1 MTCSGRD
8 EAVRSPAP
16 AESARRRRE
25 TVRLLSAPEV
35 EPLLPSLAEILRD
48 AVDSG
53 GSLGFLPPLSA
64 ADARAYWRSLVPEME
79 RGSRLLFVA
88 FLGAR
93 LIGSVQLALSP
104 WTSSPHRAEV
114 QKLFVATRLQGRG
127 IGTALIAA
135 AHDAARERGRSLLIL
150 NTRLGDPAEQFYL
163 AHGYRVAGVT
173 PGYTI
178 GAAGERYGNV
188 AMYREL

>member
-1 MTCSGRD
+1 MICSGRD
-8 EAVRSPAP
+8 DAGAPPALVEP
-16 AESARRRRE
+16 TGRRRV
-25 TVRLLSAPEV
+25 TVRLLAAPEV
-35 EPLLPSLAEILRD
+35 ETLLPSLAELLRD

-64 ADARAYWRSLVPEME
+64 ADARAYWRSLVPEIE

-93 LIGSVQLALSP
+93 LVGSVQLALSP

-135 AHDAARERGRSLLIL
+135 AHDAARGRGRSLLVL
-150 NTRLGDPAEQFYL
+150 NTRLGDPAEHFYR
-163 AHGYRVAGVT
+163 AHGYQVAGVT

-178 GAAGERYGNV
+178 GTGGERYGNV